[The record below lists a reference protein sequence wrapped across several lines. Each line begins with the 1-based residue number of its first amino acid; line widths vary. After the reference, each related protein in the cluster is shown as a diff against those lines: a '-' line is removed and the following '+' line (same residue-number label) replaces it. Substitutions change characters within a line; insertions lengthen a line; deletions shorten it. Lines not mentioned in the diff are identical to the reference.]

1 MEIDELLKV
10 AIERDAS
17 DLHLKAGNHPIVRV
31 HGTLVTLT
39 GFPRLTSKDTQE
51 LGDQLMTD
59 FQKSRIKEDFDLDL
73 AYSLPGFGR
82 FRGSIFQQRGSIA
95 IALRIIPLEVK
106 TIRQLLLPEVLE
118 KISLLQRGLVL
129 VTGTT
134 GSGKTTTLAAMIDY
148 INTHRRENVITIED
162 PIEYLHKD
170 KKSTI
175 SQREVGMDVNSFSRG
190 LRATL
195 REDPDVILVGEMRDL
210 DTIDTAILAAETGH
224 LVFSTLHTLDAPE
237 SINRIISVF
246 APHHQRQ
253 VRLQLASILKAVI
266 SQRLIPRMDG
276 QGRVPAV
283 EVMVSTPYIQE
294 CVQDKEKTGLIRDAI
309 AAGVSQYGMQTFDQ
323 SIFQLYRDG
332 YISFEQGL
340 RYSTNPDNF
349 KLRVMGIQSTLDIAL
364 EEMEHGMSKVERGGP
379 EEPSEEETP

>member
-1 MEIDELLKV
+1 MDIDELLKI

-17 DLHLKAGNHPIVRV
+17 DLHLKAGNHPIIRV
-31 HGTLVTLT
+31 HGSLVPLT
-39 GFPRLTSKDTQE
+39 SFPRLSSNDTQE
-51 LGDQLMTD
+51 LGEQLMSD
-59 FQKSRIKEDFDLDL
+59 FQKTRLKEDFDIDL

-82 FRGSIFQQRGSIA
+82 FRGSIYMQRGSVA

-106 TIRQLLLPEVLE
+106 TVRQLLLPEVME
-118 KISLLQRGLVL
+118 KIALYQRGLVL
-129 VTGTT
+129 CTGTT
-134 GSGKTTTLAAMIDY
+134 GSGKTTTLAAMLDH
-148 INTHRRENVITIED
+148 INTNRRENIITIED

-175 SQREVGMDVNSFSRG
+175 CQREVGMDVTSFSRG

-210 DTIDTAILAAETGH
+210 DTVETAILAAETGH
-224 LVFSTLHTLDAPE
+224 LVFSTLHTLDASE
-237 SINRIISVF
+237 SINRMVSVF

-253 VRLQLASILKAVI
+253 VRLQLGSILKAVI

-283 EVMVSTPYIQE
+283 EVMISTPYIAECIQE
-294 CVQDKEKTGLIRDAI
+294 KEKTGLIRDAI
-309 AAGVSQYGMQTFDQ
+309 TAGVSQYGMQTFDQ

-349 KLRVMGIQSTLDIAL
+349 KLRVMGIQSTLDMAL
-364 EEMEHGMSKVERGGP
+364 EEMEQKMSKVDREGEGKG
-379 EEPSEEETP
+379 EDEG

>member
-1 MEIDELLKV
+1 MIIDEFLKI

-17 DLHLKAGNHPIVRV
+17 DVHLKAGNHPMIRI
-31 HGTLVTLT
+31 HGTLTPLT
-39 GFPRLTSKDTQE
+39 GFPRLTIRDTEE
-51 LGDQLMTD
+51 LGSQMMTD
-59 FQKSRIKEDFDLDL
+59 HQKARLQEDLDIDL

-82 FRGSIFQQRGSIA
+82 FRGSIFHQRGSLA

-118 KISLLQRGLVL
+118 KIAFSQRGLVL

-134 GSGKTTTLAAMIDY
+134 GSGKTTTLAAMLDY
-148 INTHRRENVITIED
+148 INTYRRENIITIED

-175 SQREVGMDVNSFSRG
+175 SQREVGMDVSGFGRG
-190 LRATL
+190 LRACL

-210 DTIDTAILAAETGH
+210 DTIETALLAAETGH

-253 VRLQLASILKAVI
+253 VRLQLASILKAII
-266 SQRLIPRMDG
+266 SMRLIPRMDG
-276 QGRVPAV
+276 QGRVPAI
-283 EVMVSTPYIQE
+283 EVMISTPYIAE
-294 CVQDKEKTGLIRDAI
+294 CISDREKTALIKDAV

-323 SIFQLYRDG
+323 SIYQLYRDG
-332 YISFEQGL
+332 YISFEQGMK
-340 RYSTNPDNF
+340 YSSNPDNF
-349 KLRVMGIQSTLDIAL
+349 KLRVMGIQSTLDIAM
-364 EEMEHGMSKVERGGP
+364 EEMEKQMSKVDRVEGGP
-379 EEPSEEETP
+379 EEEAR